1 MIGKLRTEMQR
12 AHPPKND
19 SCTNQEECARGER
32 YGQKDRS
39 TRSWVDRA
47 LTCVRRRLTM
57 WHPSEDI
64 EVRVM
69 RWRLGAGARAVTAV
83 VIMGFL
89 VSCATEP
96 APFPERRSDGGHGMV
111 TPYTLTMRGF
121 TDREAFTILAAMAE
135 EFPGYRSHDLI
146 RRSGSVRTYAYVTTA
161 KSYKLEEW
169 LYIQL
174 RNMGFDPDRDISFR
188 GQGVRITIEKLVP
201 SPSREAPAERPR
213 FR

>member
-1 MIGKLRTEMQR
+1 
-12 AHPPKND
+12 
-19 SCTNQEECARGER
+19 
-32 YGQKDRS
+32 
-39 TRSWVDRA
+39 
-47 LTCVRRRLTM
+47 
-57 WHPSEDI
+57 
-64 EVRVM
+64 
-69 RWRLGAGARAVTAV
+69 
-83 VIMGFL
+83 
-89 VSCATEP
+89 
-96 APFPERRSDGGHGMV
+96 MV

-201 SPSREAPAERPR
+201 SPSREAPVERPR